1 LLATNAT
8 KYGSLSEP
16 KGRVEVKWAIEGN
29 TFTFSWIERDGP
41 PVHEPTSQGFGSHLI
56 SAALSENPRIVYAK
70 EGLNRGGL
78 AGLPYAPGRRTRLYR
93 LREWLFAPDANL

>member
-16 KGRVEVKWAIEGN
+16 KGRVEVKWVIEGN

-41 PVHEPTSQGFGSHLI
+41 PVHEPTSQGFVSHLI
-56 SAALSENPRIVYAK
+56 SAALWENPRIVYAK
-70 EGLNRGGL
+70 EGLGYSIS
-78 AGLPYAPGRRTRLYR
+78 LPLEHVCKGS
-93 LREWLFAPDANL
+93 